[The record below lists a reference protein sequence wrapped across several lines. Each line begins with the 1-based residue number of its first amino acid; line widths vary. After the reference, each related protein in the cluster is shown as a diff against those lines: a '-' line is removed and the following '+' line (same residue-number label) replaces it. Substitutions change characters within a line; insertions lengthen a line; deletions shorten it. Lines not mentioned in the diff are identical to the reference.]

1 MRLTPLARRLGTAAL
16 VVTLGSG
23 FAACSSD
30 SSDDATAASDTSAS
44 SSSGTSSDSSSD
56 SSSDDSAE
64 ESSDDAPA
72 ELSAAEFYP
81 SVMEAMRE
89 AETFRFTT
97 TTGSAGQTQAMAG
110 AA

>member
-30 SSDDATAASDTSAS
+30 SSDDATSASDTSAS
-44 SSSGTSSDSSSD
+44 SSSDT
-56 SSSDDSAE
+56 SSDDSSE
-64 ESSDDAPA
+64 ESSDDVPA

-81 SVMEAMRE
+81 SVMEIGRAHV
-89 AETFRFTT
+89 
-97 TTGSAGQTQAMAG
+97 
-110 AA
+110 